1 MTPLKYDF
9 IYWGLGAKPN
19 QFFVFG
25 LGKQAAQ
32 FIIINCQTF
41 TKIIPRIS
49 TKFPGFSEFVIIQ
62 L

>member
-32 FIIINCQTF
+32 FIIINWQNF
-41 TKIIPRIS
+41 H
-49 TKFPGFSEFVIIQ
+49 
-62 L
+62 